1 MDVEK
6 RELEESAQSS
16 STPNAF
22 VSAVILECSSL
33 RESGDCFDQLNGE
46 RIAG

>member
-6 RELEESAQSS
+6 RELGESAQSS

-22 VSAVILECSSL
+22 VSAIILECPSL
-33 RESGDCFDQLNGE
+33 IESGDCFDELNGE